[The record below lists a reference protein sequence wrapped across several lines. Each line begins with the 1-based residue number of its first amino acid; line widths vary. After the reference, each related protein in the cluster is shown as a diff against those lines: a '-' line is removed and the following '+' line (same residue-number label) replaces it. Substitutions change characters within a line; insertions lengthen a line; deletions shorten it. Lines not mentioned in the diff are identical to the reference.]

1 MTLLV
6 VQGSPEQEETTLVA
20 LGSLVMSEAMLV
32 APVAPA
38 ALETASVVQG
48 SLE

>member
-1 MTLLV
+1 MAVTLLV
-6 VQGSPEQEETTLVA
+6 VQGSPEQEGTTLVA

-32 APVAPA
+32 ALAV
-38 ALETASVVQG
+38 LETASVVQG